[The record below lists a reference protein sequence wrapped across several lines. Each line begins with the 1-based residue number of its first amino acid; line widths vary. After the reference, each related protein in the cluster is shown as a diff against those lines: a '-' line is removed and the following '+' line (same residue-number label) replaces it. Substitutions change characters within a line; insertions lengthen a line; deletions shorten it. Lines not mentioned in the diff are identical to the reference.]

1 MPKEESI
8 KMKKNKLTD
17 KDKLLI
23 QNYLRKFILP
33 LGLSFSIISGIVGY
47 LINDLARESA
57 YNKAYSEAAQI
68 IMHLT
73 SDATKSATKINEL
86 EKDIIKLTKE
96 SESVLIEASQLND
109 KIKKTLVIQQA
120 DEIVSSVTE
129 NLTNDTNFQKKVTQ
143 NINRKLI
150 NLENKTSVFKIDQYG
165 NVLFKNEI
173 HAKNFV
179 LSKSKD

>member
-1 MPKEESI
+1 
-8 KMKKNKLTD
+8 
-17 KDKLLI
+17 
-23 QNYLRKFILP
+23 
-33 LGLSFSIISGIVGY
+33 
-47 LINDLARESA
+47 
-57 YNKAYSEAAQI
+57 
-68 IMHLT
+68 MHLT